1 MFKLPNETLWREW
14 APLPLRLVIGY
25 GFLVHGWAK
34 LSRGPAGFARLL
46 EQIGAPLPE
55 ATAWVSTFVEILGG
69 LAILAGAFV
78 AVVSLPLIVMM
89 LVALFTVHLR
99 YGFSAINTIGL
110 TADGPQ
116 FGPPG
121 IEVNLLYIACLVAL
135 LLGGAGIFSI
145 DRLLARRKREEAR
158 RVPEAITAGV

>member
-1 MFKLPNETLWREW
+1 MFKLSDETLWRQW

-25 GFLVHGWAK
+25 GFMAHGWAK
-34 LSRGPAGFARLL
+34 LSRGPEGFARLL

-55 ATAWVSTFVEILGG
+55 ATAWVSTFIEIVGG

-78 AVVSLPLIVMM
+78 VVVSLPLIAMM

-99 YGFSAINTIGL
+99 YGFRALSTVGL
-110 TADGPQ
+110 TADAPQ

-121 IEVNLLYIACLVAL
+121 IEVNLLYIACMLAL
-135 LLGGAGIFSI
+135 ILGGTGFLSI
-145 DRLLARRKREEAR
+145 DRLRGRRKGEKAS
-158 RVPEAITAGV
+158 RVTEAITAGV